1 MSGRMLFTRKLV
13 HYTAL
18 FRAVARPQ
26 NGMLH
31 LPKYELAALLLK
43 KIFLVLEP
51 HGLMVLLAKNI
62 SKGWIWIYH
71 FRTIDIFLSQFTC

>member
-1 MSGRMLFTRKLV
+1 
-13 HYTAL
+13 
-18 FRAVARPQ
+18 
-26 NGMLH
+26 MLH